1 MQCQV
6 FQRGE
11 DGIGCAG
18 SLARGIE
25 ILDPDQPF
33 AAASPRLEIT
43 ADGGDQRA
51 EMQRAAR

>member
-6 FQRGE
+6 LQHGE

-25 ILDPDQPF
+25 VLDPEQPF
-33 AAASPRLEIT
+33 TAASPRLEVT

-51 EMQRAAR
+51 EMQRTAR